1 MDFSR
6 PLLLGYTGLSDVLLK
21 KYIEDSKHLWQDG
34 ADNLRPTAIGSVIGT
49 HAGSGA
55 VAVAFFQNTK
65 P

>member
-34 ADNLRPTAIGSVIGT
+34 ADSLRITVIGSVIDT
-49 HAGSGA
+49 HAGPGA
-55 VAVAFFQNTK
+55 VAVAFFAK
-65 P
+65 